1 MEESLFHYGVKGM
14 KWGVRRDLKRRSRKG
29 ARLKK
34 LVDNNNKSID
44 KLNRSIA
51 KKQNKIKAHKDA
63 NRVFNAYRNHLVK
76 DMSEKDIKQG
86 ERYLKTLDIL
96 SYPIA
101 AIPVVGMG
109 IVGGI
114 EGRMVDAALDAGKYY
129 RNNQSKKSNDEK

>member
-14 KWGVRRDLKRRSRKG
+14 KWGVRRYLKRRSRKG

-63 NRVFNAYRNHLVK
+63 NRAFNAYRNHLVK

-86 ERYLKTLDIL
+86 ERYVKALDIL

-114 EGRMVDAALDAGKYY
+114 EGRKLDAAIDATKYY
-129 RNNQSKKSNDEK
+129 QNKQLRNSNR